1 MDIQACVPAALCALH
16 NLINHFN
23 PEEYDHPEFD
33 WILMRLDELEGI
45 PITDDNDKPIVQ
57 EGNETERANQQRD
70 MIAQS
75 MWADYLVE
83 CAQRGIPLPA

>member
-1 MDIQACVPAALCALH
+1 MDIQARVPAALCALH
-16 NLINHFN
+16 NLINLFN

-33 WILMRLDELEGI
+33 WILMQLDELEGI
-45 PITDDNDKPIVQ
+45 PITDDDDEPIVQ